1 MHVIRCENMHT
12 CEFCIQVWLCWCR
25 IIFGS
30 VRMLIAVKPCNQLI
44 ARGCSNFRSDFE
56 CCCHKIFDKIKFQDP
71 WTTTEKNPEGV
82 KSTHTQKRLPFFS
95 WRWNLCVYFL
105 RSFRLNLRVF
115 SASIVGSSEIS
126 LESSI
131 WRLIFQ
137 IKGGVANALLCLS
150 AGAYDHRCF
159 LVS

>member
-1 MHVIRCENMHT
+1 MHT

-131 WRLIFQ
+131 WRQ
-137 IKGGVANALLCLS
+137 
-150 AGAYDHRCF
+150 F
-159 LVS
+159 LVKLQGEGKSPFPTCGRTCRESFAWIKTLLSPK